1 MPVREKVGGHHG
13 PPSGLRDHEHAM
25 DKRAL
30 DELGIER
37 KEGVLP
43 KYAQSEADTKRA
55 KQ

>member
-13 PPSGLRDHEHAM
+13 PLGALRDHDHAM

-30 DELGIER
+30 DELGTER